1 MTYLKPAIKDSTT
14 GSQEHWYR
22 LYGIYIAWTL
32 CPRIQSARYM
42 LENLTGPAL
51 RS

>member
-1 MTYLKPAIKDSTT
+1 MTYLKPAIKESTM

-32 CPRIQSARYM
+32 CPRIQSAWDT

-51 RS
+51 HS